1 MFCDGCHTGIELL
14 GNYLDYNM
22 GITIP
27 SRRLVKGFWQVM
39 VYQNKTKEESIMTRI
54 FKSVISTL
62 VILSLVAVLPA
73 ETTVKAD
80 QVEFATENDSND
92 AVFASAEIKKKKKKG
107 KKIKKKGKKK
117 KKGFF
122 SKFKGAK

>member
-1 MFCDGCHTGIELL
+1 
-14 GNYLDYNM
+14 
-22 GITIP
+22 
-27 SRRLVKGFWQVM
+27 
-39 VYQNKTKEESIMTRI
+39 MTRI
-54 FKSVISTL
+54 FKIVISTL

-73 ETTVKAD
+73 ETIVKAD

-107 KKIKKKGKKK
+107 KKISKKGKKK

-122 SKFKGAK
+122 SKWKGAK